1 MKSSEM
7 INKIKTLLDIQIKLE
22 ERKLENG
29 TVVEAESFEKGK
41 DIFIKTDDE
50 KVAMPVGEYILESG
64 ELIVVEDEGVI
75 ADVREVSDEVPE
87 KEETTEDMAEGDDEA
102 VVEDWA
108 GMEKRIKNLEDAV
121 ADLKKDKEPV
131 AEEAVEAEA
140 EDSNVNLRPKS
151 RTIKEEFS
159 NKELE
164 EKIKED
170 LSQPAVEPIKHSPE
184 AKVEV
189 EKILFSQK
197 RGESTMDRVLDKI
210 INN

>member
-1 MKSSEM
+1 M